1 MRVCLHTHH
10 VFAQSSGRYADQCI
24 HLAAAAM
31 NQAGYLS
38 DSYNTAGF
46 MASKP
51 SQGSRL
57 WARARERG
65 AEDGALLS
73 LEERAQVQEQQL
85 VGQQQRRGAPRY
97 KSVELGALASIAAQ
111 ARQQLRMSR
120 ERQEHEVRTERQ
132 RRSAATA
139 AARQHQVSWSSA
151 SSGAASA
158 TDQANGGE
166 KYHLTQRDD
175 GTTIKMASD
184 GTLLKPKA
192 QSSRPTG
199 HDDGAKLWFDGHVK
213 APNNQIASASLG
225 RWAMHVSRL
234 SKGKEKV
241 RELAKL
247 KLVQREQ
254 QLARVARLDDDLTA
268 KREREKEKSEV
279 HHLVQAAR
287 KRESA
292 KRSRSTSALNAATPK
307 LMWPGEEKGGHVGVA
322 DTDQHIKQAS
332 DATPASTAISV
343 SADMSGEV
351 IQHTRWPGERG
362 YTTPAQKAKDSKGDG
377 LAWPDGHTTDGMP
390 LKPAASDAAQNPAH
404 GGRGGWNDLDTEWNW
419 PQESAAASS
428 KGVESQ
434 LNLVML
440 IDGATQVC
448 ICLCLYCLL

>member
-1 MRVCLHTHH
+1 
-10 VFAQSSGRYADQCI
+10 
-24 HLAAAAM
+24 LAAAAI

-38 DSYNTAGF
+38 DSYNTAGL

-51 SQGSRL
+51 SQGSRQ

-65 AEDGALLS
+65 AEDGALSS

-111 ARQQLRMSR
+111 AQQQLRVSR
-120 ERQEHEVRTERQ
+120 ERREHEVRTERQ

-151 SSGAASA
+151 SSGAAST
-158 TDQANGGE
+158 TDQANEGE
-166 KYHLTQRDD
+166 MYHLTQRDD
-175 GTTIKMASD
+175 GATMKMASD

-225 RWAMHVSRL
+225 RWAMHASRL

-247 KLVQREQ
+247 KLAQREQ

-279 HHLVQAAR
+279 HHLVQAAS
-287 KRESA
+287 KRASA
-292 KRSRSTSALNAATPK
+292 KRSRSTSALNTATPK
-307 LMWPGEEKGGHVGVA
+307 LMWPGEEKGGHVGVVHVA
-322 DTDQHIKQAS
+322 DTDQHMKQAS
-332 DATPASTAISV
+332 DDAPASTAISV
-343 SADMSGEV
+343 PADKSGEV

-362 YTTPAQKAKDSKGDG
+362 YTTPAEKVQDSKGDG
-377 LAWPDGHTTDGMP
+377 LAWPDGHPTNGMP